1 MREAGHAC
9 KVTHFMVG
17 ISSDKG
23 VIVCEGYEKMNG
35 KYMESFAERNFDSLF
50 KIKVGNE
57 VRYFC
62 KGMARDL

>member
-1 MREAGHAC
+1 
-9 KVTHFMVG
+9 MVG
-17 ISSDKG
+17 ISYDKG

-62 KGMARDL
+62 KGMARDV